1 MALIFADRV
10 RETTTTTGTGT
21 ITLAGAVIGYQS
33 FDAIG
38 NGNTTYYTINAG
50 DQWEVGIG
58 TYSSSGTSLTR
69 TTVLSSSNG
78 DALVNFAAGVKDVF
92 VTYPADKTVI
102 QYENGNVAIGLG
114 AGAPGEKLSVGGII
128 ESTTGGFKYPD
139 DTIQTTAAT
148 TTTQLDQLEDVVIV
162 DVVEFDVLAYNQ
174 TTSKWNNER
183 QTRITDGGNF

>member
-21 ITLAGAVIGYQS
+21 ITLAGAVVGYQS
-33 FDAIG
+33 FGAIG

-114 AGAPGEKLSVGGII
+114 AAAPGEKLSVGGVI

-162 DVVEFDVLAYNQ
+162 AVAEFDVLAYNQ
-174 TTSKWNNER
+174 ATSKWNNER
-183 QTRITDGGNF
+183 QERITDGGNF